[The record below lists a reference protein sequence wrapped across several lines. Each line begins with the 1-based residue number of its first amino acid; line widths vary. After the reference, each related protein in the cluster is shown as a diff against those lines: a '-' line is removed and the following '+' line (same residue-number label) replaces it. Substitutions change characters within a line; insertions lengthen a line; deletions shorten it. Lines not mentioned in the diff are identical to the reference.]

1 MIRWQAATTIF
12 AGIVLLLT
20 VLFQAIGK
28 IVPSFIL
35 SVSRQGVVFVVVL
48 LICVKL
54 FAYNGVLMEQAVSD
68 IISSIIAIVLLV
80 FYNPAKS

>member
-54 FAYNGVLMEQAVSD
+54 FAYNGVLMGQAVSD